1 MATKTKS
8 TKGAVYVINYHLVWR
23 PKYRRVVLTGL
34 VASRLTELFR
44 EVADRW
50 GFEIISQEVMP
61 DHVHLFV
68 SAPPKY
74 RPSKVVQLFKGTTSR
89 VLRLEFP
96 ELKKQINKAGTLWSP
111 GYDVGTAGPV
121 SSATIRR
128 YIEECQKI

>member
-1 MATKTKS
+1 MATETKS
-8 TKGAVYVINYHLVWR
+8 TKGAVYVINYHLGWR
-23 PKYRRVVLTGL
+23 PKYRRAVPTSLA
-34 VASRLTELFR
+34 ASRLSELFK
-44 EVADRW
+44 EIADRW

-74 RPSKVVQLFKGTTSR
+74 SPARIAQLFKGTTSR

-96 ELKKQINKAGTLWSP
+96 ELKRHINKAGTFWSP
-111 GYDVGTAGPV
+111 GYYIGTAGHV

>member
-1 MATKTKS
+1 MKTKN

-23 PKYRRVVLTGL
+23 PKYRRSVLVGEVARRLSGL
-34 VASRLTELFR
+34 FVEI
-44 EVADRW
+44 ADRW
-50 GFEIISQEVMP
+50 SMEVISQKVIP

-74 RPSKVVQLFKGTTSR
+74 SPAKIAQLFKGTASY

-96 ELKKQINKAGTLWSP
+96 ELKRLINKAGILWSP
-111 GYDVGTAGPV
+111 GYYVGTAGHV
-121 SSATIRR
+121 SSETIRR